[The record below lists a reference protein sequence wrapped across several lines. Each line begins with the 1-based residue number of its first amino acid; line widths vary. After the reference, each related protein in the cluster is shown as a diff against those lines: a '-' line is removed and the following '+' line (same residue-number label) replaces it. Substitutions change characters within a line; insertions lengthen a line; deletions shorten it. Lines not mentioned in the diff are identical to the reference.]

1 MFRGVL
7 KNRVKKDG
15 DAGVLIAA
23 VICAAACIGISDEIT
38 GTYMGTGDDSSVT
51 YAVFE
56 KDGSGYFIGSAETEG
71 AAAAVAFSF
80 TWTAV
85 EPKKTYTL
93 IFTDGTEKT
102 ASLDKPRG
110 LLIIDGVTYTETTSL
125 FSGKYP
131 PGGDPQYEL
140 KIGHQTPGPH
150 WSA

>member
-1 MFRGVL
+1 MDKSGIAV
-7 KNRVKKDG
+7 
-15 DAGVLIAA
+15 IAA
-23 VICAAACIGISDEIT
+23 AVLFVALVCTACCIGISDEIT
-38 GTYMGTGDDSSVT
+38 GTYMVTGDDSSVT

-93 IFTDGTEKT
+93 LFTDGTEKT

-110 LLIIDGVTYTETTSL
+110 LLIIDEVTYTETTSL

-131 PGGDPQYEL
+131 PGGDSRYEL
-140 KIGHQTPGPH
+140 KIGHSTPAPH
-150 WSA
+150 VSA

>member
-1 MFRGVL
+1 MNKSTIAAVA
-7 KNRVKKDG
+7 
-15 DAGVLIAA
+15 AGVLIAA
-23 VICAAACIGISDEIT
+23 VICAAACVGIPDEIT
-38 GTYMGTGDDSSVT
+38 GTYMAAGDEPSVT

-56 KDGSGYFIGSAETEG
+56 TDGSGYFIEFAETEESAP
-71 AAAAVAFSF
+71 AAALPF

-93 IFTDGTEKT
+93 LFTDGTEKT

-110 LLIIDGVTYTETTSL
+110 LLIIDEVTYTETTSL

-131 PGGDPQYEL
+131 PGEDPQYEL
-140 KIGHQTPGPH
+140 KGGHKTPAPH